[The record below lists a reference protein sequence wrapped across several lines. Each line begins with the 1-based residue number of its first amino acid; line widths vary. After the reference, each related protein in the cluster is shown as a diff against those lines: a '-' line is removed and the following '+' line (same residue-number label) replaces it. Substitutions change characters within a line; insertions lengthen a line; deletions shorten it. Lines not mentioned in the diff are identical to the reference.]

1 MRNQVKKITTESKTD
16 NANELKFEKI
26 LLLLKE
32 ILVELQAIRN
42 RFV

>member
-1 MRNQVKKITTESKTD
+1 MKTQIKKIEDKPD
-16 NANELKFEKI
+16 KANELKFEKV
-26 LLLLKE
+26 LLILKE